1 MKIAALT
8 GISPSVIAELK
19 KGKPRTL
26 ELQSAHNIITLTD
39 VLPGD
44 HVFMTHIDLDDVCSG
59 DPGII
64 IEVLSIKINMKR
76 MIEHI
81 NPYYYEEKERM
92 SARIQV
98 KYIDNNIVKGLDGRN
113 WAKPTIVDIL
123 PSAVF
128 HAG

>member
-8 GISPSVIAELK
+8 GISPNVIAELK

-44 HVFMTHIDLDDVCSG
+44 HVFMTHIDLDDICSG

-64 IEVLSIKINMKR
+64 VEVLSITINMKR
-76 MIEHI
+76 MVEYI

-98 KYIDNNIVKGLDGRN
+98 KYVDHTIAKSVDGRN
-113 WAKPTIVDIL
+113 WARPTVVEIL